1 MADVSKPQAPRGVSD
16 ILPPRSE
23 LHERIIR
30 SSEDLFRRYGYRR
43 IDTPAFEHAEVFERS
58 LDETSDI
65 VTKEMYTFLDK
76 AGRLMALRPEGTA
89 PVVRAVIE
97 HGLARKAEPVKLY
110 YTAQMF
116 RYERPQAGRR
126 RQHTQ
131 VGVEALGSEGPD
143 IDAEVIELAASVYKE
158 VGLKGV
164 ILILNSIGHPECRA
178 AYLPKL
184 VEFLESRRSELCR
197 DCQRKISINPLRTF
211 DCKVQRDREVMK
223 DAPVISDYLCNACS
237 EHFDGVQALLKQ
249 VGVEYELEPRL
260 VRGLDY
266 YTRTTFEFDA
276 RELGAQNSVGA
287 GGRYDGLAEQLGG
300 DRLPGI
306 GFGLGVDR
314 IAQGLEAQGAKVE
327 FGLDAFVVAVG
338 EGGRREALSV
348 ATRLRGEGL
357 KVDLDF
363 SNRGVK
369 RQFRSAHRLG
379 ARSVIVIGERELA
392 EGHFTVRDMESGSES
407 QRSVEEL
414 LAYLKGKM

>member
-1 MADVSKPQAPRGVSD
+1 
-16 ILPPRSE
+16 
-23 LHERIIR
+23 
-30 SSEDLFRRYGYRR
+30 
-43 IDTPAFEHAEVFERS
+43 
-58 LDETSDI
+58 
-65 VTKEMYTFLDK
+65 
-76 AGRLMALRPEGTA
+76 
-89 PVVRAVIE
+89 
-97 HGLARKAEPVKLY
+97 
-110 YTAQMF
+110 
-116 RYERPQAGRR
+116 
-126 RQHTQ
+126 
-131 VGVEALGSEGPD
+131 
-143 IDAEVIELAASVYKE
+143 
-158 VGLKGV
+158 
-164 ILILNSIGHPECRA
+164 
-178 AYLPKL
+178 
-184 VEFLESRRSELCR
+184 
-197 DCQRKISINPLRTF
+197 
-211 DCKVQRDREVMK
+211 MK